1 MMNDSIGID
10 ISKDHLD
17 VHCLG
22 DGRAAR
28 FGNDAAG
35 FRKLKAWLPKADNIA
50 RVVFEA
56 TGPYHAALE
65 RRFGGA
71 LPLVKV
77 NPLQARRFA
86 QSTGTR
92 AKTDAVDARML
103 AQMGAALNL
112 APQVPISETLREL
125 KELQVARQALITD
138 QTRLLNRIKTQVVG
152 LVVQQGKARL
162 ALIKRQLRAIDA
174 EIQTRIAAE
183 KPLARAFEIIKSIPG
198 LGAVSSAAVLAECPE
213 IGTLNRK
220 QVASLAGLAPMT
232 RQSGQWKGKA
242 FIQGGRHHLR
252 GALYMPAIVA
262 MRFNPDLKAKY
273 QALRAAGKPAKIAI
287 VALMRK
293 LIELANILVKND
305 RKWMP
310 KGA

>member
-1 MMNDSIGID
+1 
-10 ISKDHLD
+10 
-17 VHCLG
+17 
-22 DGRAAR
+22 
-28 FGNDAAG
+28 
-35 FRKLKAWLPKADNIA
+35 
-50 RVVFEA
+50 
-56 TGPYHAALE
+56 
-65 RRFGGA
+65 
-71 LPLVKV
+71 
-77 NPLQARRFA
+77 
-86 QSTGTR
+86 
-92 AKTDAVDARML
+92 
-103 AQMGAALNL
+103 MGAALTL
-112 APQVPISETLREL
+112 APQVPISETMREL

-138 QTRLLNRIKTQVVG
+138 QIRLLNRIKTEVVG

-162 ALIKRQLRAIDA
+162 ALIKRQLRDVDG

-183 KPLARAFEIIKSIPG
+183 KPLARAFEIIRSIPV

-252 GALYMPAIVA
+252 GALYPGSSPGQAMPAIVA
-262 MRFNPDLKAKY
+262 MRFNPDPGSSPGQALKAKY